1 VVGVVESREAVDR
14 TASQC
19 QETCQAIYSVHT
31 TQFQQVDPSLAACRN
46 GCHFFS
52 RIQSHPEP
60 RELND
65 SHQNCDNNCGEVYT
79 SGNEE
84 VPACRAG
91 CRAYADAMTIKE
103 FPSIEEDPFANL
115 FSSMDNIFGSRPMQ
129 HLLGRRPERIERPR
143 VLSSMWGRK
152 DDDFFEPFEINM
164 VNGDGLFGRL
174 HSQMSSMLQNMPT
187 QMEMGSW
194 NPFSQL
200 RSGGQMTVIKA
211 GPGFHEE
218 KHYNIGPDGKLTQ
231 VLQQL
236 KSDALDHKNPMDT
249 EMHEDDVELIDP
261 EIGVEIDAKKEVEKI
276 MKEIDNDVF
285 INDIEKSD
293 NKKKMEDLEDF
304 REFFEENVLGMED
317 REGRN
322 NGFEIAG
329 NYRRGMSG
337 PHRISITCSGE
348 NTKWSDWVACIHEK
362 VGVPRWLT
370 AATISLGI
378 VFSIWLCLVIPAAAP
393 KQKVKQAAI
402 VIAQTITPTAAA
414 KAKEAEASASAA
426 KAKELEANGQID
438 PLAVAFTVDL
448 PPHYEEVT
456 ASASPEPVAEDVNT
470 EVAEAVNTEV
480 AAAAVTLEPVH
491 GEDKTKE
498 STA

>member
-1 VVGVVESREAVDR
+1 MMTMLYLVVGLLGMGGIVLVEGEPVDR
-14 TASQC
+14 TAAQC
-19 QETCQAIYSVHT
+19 QETCQAIYSIHT
-31 TQFQQVDPSLAACRN
+31 TQFQQMDPALAACRN

-52 RIQSHPEP
+52 KIQSHPEP

-65 SHQNCDNNCGEVYT
+65 SHQNCDVNCGEVYT
-79 SGNEE
+79 EGGAE
-84 VPACRAG
+84 VPACRKG
-91 CRAYADAMTIKE
+91 CMAYADAMTLRD
-103 FPSIEEDPFANL
+103 FPSFEQDPIANL

-143 VLSSMWGRK
+143 VLNSLWGRK
-152 DDDFFEPFEINM
+152 DDDFFEPFEFKV

-174 HSQMSSMLQNMPT
+174 HSQMSNMLQNMPI
-187 QMEMGSW
+187 QMEVGSW
-194 NPFSQL
+194 NPFNQL

-218 KHYNIGPDGKLTQ
+218 KHYNIGPNGKLTEA
-231 VLQQL
+231 LPEM
-236 KSDALDHKNPMDT
+236 KSDSLDHKNPMDT
-249 EMHEDDVELIDP
+249 EMKEEDVELIDP
-261 EIGVEIDAKKEVEKI
+261 ENAVVIEAQKEVE
-276 MKEIDNDVF
+276 EVSHELDE
-285 INDIEKSD
+285 IEKAND
-293 NKKKMEDLEDF
+293 KKLENLEDF
-304 REFFEENVLGMED
+304 REFFEEKILGMQE

-322 NGFEIAG
+322 KPFEING
-329 NYRRGMSG
+329 EYQRGLSG
-337 PHRISITCSGE
+337 PHRISITCSGD

-402 VIAQTITPTAAA
+402 VIAQTLSPTAAA

-426 KAKELEANGQID
+426 KAKELEANGAIE
-438 PLAVAFTVDL
+438 PLAVAIKVDL

-456 ASASPEPVAEDVNT
+456 TTPSAATSETVKDE
-470 EVAEAVNTEV
+470 
-480 AAAAVTLEPVH
+480 AAVTLEPVH
-491 GEDKTKE
+491 GEDKTKDKE